1 MMPNG
6 DPRDRFLYPTLTL
19 MIDSNI
25 PLRLNGLTFS
35 IIFFQMP
42 RNIQPNQ
49 SFVPAASLAPMQ
61 PTLFSY
67 SPGQPCG
74 PTTSPMSLS
83 PQTPTGVLSASP
95 IGISPQGNVL
105 YSPTTPGMSPVIMM
119 QPLTTEDPSDQPTD
133 LSLKSSKV
141 ESHNGENEKEVHT
154 SPVSNMSS
162 PKKKETKASQGD
174 NPISPKESFRE
185 SILNLKQRSP
195 RSLAQTHPDEK
206 EDPLEGN
213 SLTVSQCKEN
223 VSRSQSED
231 EMKEKQQ
238 RDDKKAQEE
247 KSDDVEDVKNESG
260 ELHFFF
266 LR

>member
-1 MMPNG
+1 MVGHSIRLKWVN
-6 DPRDRFLYPTLTL
+6 LYYY
-19 MIDSNI
+19 S
-25 PLRLNGLTFS
+25 
-35 IIFFQMP
+35 FQMP

-105 YSPTTPGMSPVIMM
+105 YSPTTPGISPVIMM
-119 QPLTTEDPSDQPTD
+119 QPLATEDPSDQPTD

-141 ESHNGENEKEVHT
+141 ECYNRETEKDVHP
-154 SPVSNMSS
+154 SPESNASS
-162 PKKKETKASQGD
+162 PKEKETDAPKKNETKASQGD

-195 RSLAQTHPDEK
+195 RSLAQTHLDEK
-206 EDPLEGN
+206 EDPLGED
-213 SLTVSQCKEN
+213 SLTVSQSKEI
-223 VSRSQSED
+223 VSEPQSED
-231 EMKEKQQ
+231 EMQEKQQ
-238 RDDKKAQEE
+238 REDKKVQEE
-247 KSDDVEDVKNESG
+247 KSDDVEDVKNSSG
-260 ELHFFF
+260 ELHPF
-266 LR
+266 LRFF